1 MYLLIRLGA
10 MGERPTAEQTI
21 LVFGAISLPTGLLVS
36 FAISRVLLKPI
47 NTLISRMNALAEG
60 DYAVR
65 IHPGPFWRRLSPI
78 REVSDSFDRL
88 AQELEGTQMLH
99 RDLINDFSHEFKTPI
114 MSIAGFAQIL
124 RSGTATPAQQREYL
138 DIIERESL
146 RLSQMATSVMA
157 LTRVESHSVLTDV
170 EEYDLSEQIR
180 SCILL
185 LQPKWEEKQIEFSL
199 DLPDRKIRAN
209 EELMKQVWIDLLD
222 NAVKFS
228 EGSGRIWVTIG
239 REKEQV
245 TVAIRNQGPQIPP
258 GKQDK
263 IFRKFYQADESHAA
277 EGNGIGLAI
286 VKRVVDLHGGQVAA
300 ASREGS
306 TTFTVTL
313 PQKTVT

>member
-1 MYLLIRLGA
+1 
-10 MGERPTAEQTI
+10 
-21 LVFGAISLPTGLLVS
+21 
-36 FAISRVLLKPI
+36 
-47 NTLISRMNALAEG
+47 
-60 DYAVR
+60 
-65 IHPGPFWRRLSPI
+65 
-78 REVSDSFDRL
+78 
-88 AQELEGTQMLH
+88 
-99 RDLINDFSHEFKTPI
+99 

-138 DIIERESL
+138 DIIERESI